1 MSDYS
6 PAAVRGAEASLPT
19 DFGEFRII
27 AYRDIPTGKEH
38 AAIVKGDVRDAQ
50 DVLCRVHSECLTGDM
65 LHSKRCDCGA
75 QLEEALRRI
84 DEEGCGIVLYLRQEG
99 RGIGLI
105 DKIKAYGLQEQG
117 LDTVDANL
125 KLGHPEDART
135 YDAARDILKDL
146 GVASIRLLTN
156 NPHKV
161 DSLRDLGFAIT
172 ERVAHEVDAH
182 DVNREY
188 LRTKK
193 ERMGHDLTR
202 L

>member
-1 MSDYS
+1 MGDY
-6 PAAVRGAEASLPT
+6 PPTAVRGAEADLPT
-19 DFGEFRII
+19 EFGGFRII

-38 AAIVKGDVRDAQ
+38 AAIVKGDVKNAQ
-50 DVLCRVHSECLTGDM
+50 DVLCRVHSECLTGDI
-65 LHSKRCDCGA
+65 LQSKRCDCGA

-84 DEEGCGIVLYLRQEG
+84 EDEGCGVVLYLRQEG

-105 DKIKAYGLQEQG
+105 DKIAAYALQEQG

-125 KLGHPEDART
+125 KLGHPEDARS

-146 GVASIRLLTN
+146 GVASIRLMTN

-161 DSLRDLGFAIT
+161 ESLRELGFAIT
-172 ERVAHEVDAH
+172 ERVPHEVEAH
-182 DVNREY
+182 DANREY

-193 ERMGHDLTR
+193 ERMGHDLSQ